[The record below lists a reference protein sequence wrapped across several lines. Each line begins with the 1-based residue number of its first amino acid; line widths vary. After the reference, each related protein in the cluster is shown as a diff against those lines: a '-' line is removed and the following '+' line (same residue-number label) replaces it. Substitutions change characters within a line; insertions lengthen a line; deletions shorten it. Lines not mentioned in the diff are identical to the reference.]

1 MPRKEPV
8 PPTHLYSDEA
18 SWAAIGTNLAK
29 ISGPVTAGSVGF
41 TGKGFTKGAP
51 KSREYHRDQTHR
63 KTQGSLL
70 PIPSSSANPIPQ
82 FPLSCQTFYRLKGIQ
97 CWHRLMVDKV
107 IILLGRIIPGSQGR
121 NHRLPRIHKLDFH
134 VGHCFLPTVQRN
146 TLFNKKEPH
155 HPSPT
160 HLLSPNDIH
169 SKSKRILHSV
179 RLALCR

>member
-51 KSREYHRDQTHR
+51 KSREYHRDQAHR
-63 KTQGSLL
+63 KTQGTLL
-70 PIPSSSANPIPQ
+70 PLPPSSANPSPQ

-107 IILLGRIIPGSQGR
+107 IILLGRIIPGSREKPQITKDTQIR
-121 NHRLPRIHKLDFH
+121 FPCRLLLS
-134 VGHCFLPTVQRN
+134 GTVQRN
-146 TLFNKKEPH
+146 KIFSKKEPY
-155 HPSPT
+155 HPSPHT
-160 HLLSPNDIH
+160 YFPPMTSIANRSASCTVSGWP
-169 SKSKRILHSV
+169 
-179 RLALCR
+179 